1 MVESNAKKFWT
12 SNDAVKNYPTSLKL
26 KSGETWEPG
35 VHQRQE
41 IGNKM
46 RELGWIPT
54 KGPILDLGAGNCT
67 KYILGD
73 ELAGNDRTWAVDFS
87 PMLLENGGVREDR
100 KIVDDVTQMHF
111 PVEWEKQF
119 ALVYSVLLFRYLT
132 TPQRIELI
140 NKIGAILAPRGRL
153 TIVDFN
159 KLQVDE
165 ISRELGEVEA
175 FNTKDTE
182 NILKQKGFSDIQ
194 SGTWNLMFYV
204 GGDKPAPFSVR
215 FVSGVK

>member
-1 MVESNAKKFWT
+1 MVESDAKIFWAR
-12 SNDAVKNYPTSLKL
+12 SKKAENYPTSLRL

-35 VHQRQE
+35 IHQRQE

-73 ELAGNDRTWAVDFS
+73 ELAGNGQTWAVDFAA
-87 PMLLENGGVREDR
+87 MLLEKGGVPKDR
-100 KIVDDVTQMHF
+100 RIVDDVTQMHF
-111 PVEWEKQF
+111 SVEWINQIQ
-119 ALVYSVLLFRYLT
+119 LVYSSLLFRYLT

-140 NKIGAILAPRGRL
+140 SKVFAILAPRGRL
-153 TIVDFN
+153 AIVDFN
-159 KLQVDE
+159 RLQAGE

-204 GGDKPAPFSVR
+204 GGDTPAPFSVG